1 MGAGLPVLERY
12 QPEAFLRA
20 VAKAAPAGGG
30 GGRRADSDWGYSV
43 EDMLSFQQEPI
54 PTSLLRLPGDLVPAA
69 LKAFAVILRW
79 QGVDG
84 AGPPP
89 SAPADRAAL
98 VQRLYRAALRRPELR
113 DEVYAQIIK
122 QSRGCPDREA
132 RLAVWQLAHLCAAA
146 MPPGKD
152 VAAYLADYIHGLVGG
167 GNGKPAAA
175 GALTEDAAVVETAA
189 RAFRALKRSV
199 RVGPRQAVPSAA
211 EVEALLGSRRPPA
224 VVVHFLDNAF
234 EEVAYDMTTTVAE
247 ATEAVAGAIKLVSFQ
262 TFGLFE
268 ARSAGGRAAALQ
280 EATMAD
286 EHLGLDENR
295 YLGDVVASSSGYGG
309 GAGSAGGGDGGTGPP
324 LRLVFKKKLFREA
337 DEGVAEPI
345 FAQHE
350 YLAGNYPVGRRDDA
364 AQLAA
369 LQILA
374 DQGPDAAT
382 TSSGAEVSWAQ
393 LVQAAIPAPVF
404 TTRPRAEWEQDVLSR
419 LRLLVRSNS
428 GDIHRPPGCIEAL
441 QQKQGSTKDDARGQL
456 LRFLRALPYG
466 SSVFYH
472 VRRVEDPIGLLPGKL
487 ILGINKRGIH
497 FFRPIPKEYLHS
509 AELRDI
515 MQFGSSSSAV
525 FFKMRVAGVL
535 HVFQFE
541 TKQAL
546 ISGVQGEDVCLALQ
560 SHINDVLLR
569 KLSRKVSAGA
579 TAAGSPSQ
587 LAPSIGREEEPRATA
602 AGGADAYDLGMVD
615 MARQLEQ
622 AKRRNEQL
630 SSEVAEWQE
639 RERKLLEDVASLE
652 DRLCA
657 EESTRAGPARAEEY
671 GSTREALAQVIANG
685 VAQAKDN
692 VEAGGAAL
700 TAKSPVKGALD
711 GPAAV
716 MAMAGLAP
724 KATDRDSATQ
734 IRQLQA
740 QLKDLRAELKTRL
753 EAATKAEDVFRKL
766 QKEKQLLEQKYT
778 RLQNSQKGEKR
789 EVEQRWSEERRELE
803 ARTKDAERLSA
814 QTALQLAEATRQLDE
829 RNHQL
834 SHMDDFF
841 KELEGLRE
849 EKEDWNRKEAA
860 SAEVIRKQGEQIAE
874 LELLYKEEQLL
885 RRRYFNM
892 MEDMKGKIRVY
903 ARTRPLSEKEDADKE
918 RSVIMFPDE
927 LTLEYVWKDGEKPK
941 QHNFDRVFPGNASQE
956 QVFEDTKYL
965 VQSAIDGYNICIF
978 AYGQT
983 GSGKTYTIYGTP
995 ENPGLTPRA
1004 MHELYHC
1011 LERDGSKYAYELKVY
1026 MLELYQD
1033 NLQDLLLP
1041 KNAKKLKLEIRKDA
1055 KGMVVV
1061 ENATLLPVK
1070 TLAEL
1075 EAIVGKG
1082 MAMRVTA
1089 GTNMNA
1095 ESSRSHLIMSIVIES
1110 TNLQSQA
1117 VTRGKLSL
1125 VDLAGSERIKK
1136 SGSTGEQLKEA
1147 QSINKSLSALGDVIS
1162 ALATGQ
1168 EHVPYRNHKLTM
1180 LMSDSLGGNAKTLMF
1195 VNVSPVGSSL
1205 DETNNS
1211 LSYAVRV
1218 RSITNQAT
1226 KDVQTQEILRLR
1238 RRIAYLKEVAGKKAE
1253 DDELEDVDDLRPQ
1266 YTFSIR
1272 RRLLAA
1278 VASAGAVSLSTPRD
1292 EYLLSLQLLPT
1303 VMKLETPP

>member
-1 MGAGLPVLERY
+1 
-12 QPEAFLRA
+12 
-20 VAKAAPAGGG
+20 
-30 GGRRADSDWGYSV
+30 
-43 EDMLSFQQEPI
+43 
-54 PTSLLRLPGDLVPAA
+54 
-69 LKAFAVILRW
+69 
-79 QGVDG
+79 
-84 AGPPP
+84 
-89 SAPADRAAL
+89 
-98 VQRLYRAALRRPELR
+98 
-113 DEVYAQIIK
+113 
-122 QSRGCPDREA
+122 
-132 RLAVWQLAHLCAAA
+132 

-167 GNGKPAAA
+167 GNGKPATA
-175 GALTEDAAVVETAA
+175 GMLTEDAAVVETAA

-199 RVGPRQAVPSAA
+199 RVGPRQTVPSAA

-268 ARSAGGRAAALQ
+268 ARSAGGRPAALQ
-280 EATMAD
+280 EAAMAD

-309 GAGSAGGGDGGTGPP
+309 GGGDGGTGPP
-324 LRLVFKKKLFREA
+324 LRLLLKKKLFREA

-374 DQGPDAAT
+374 DQGADAAT
-382 TSSGAEVSWAQ
+382 TSSAEASWAQ

-419 LRLLVRSNS
+419 LRLL
-428 GDIHRPPGCIEAL
+428 
-441 QQKQGSTKDDARGQL
+441 QKQGSTKDDARGQL

-497 FFRPIPKEYLHS
+497 FFRPVPKEYLHS

-541 TKQAL
+541 TK
-546 ISGVQGEDVCLALQ
+546 QGEDVCLALQ

-630 SSEVAEWQE
+630 SAEVAEWQE

-657 EESTRAGPARAEEY
+657 EEGNRTGPARAEEY
-671 GSTREALAQVIANG
+671 GSTREALAQNKCDKVFGKLRFGMLQRIAYIGKHTILVIVNG

-700 TAKSPVKGALD
+700 TAKPVKGALD

-753 EAATKAEDVFRKL
+753 EVASKAEDVFRKL

-803 ARTKDAERLSA
+803 ARAKDAERLSA
-814 QTALQLAEATRQLDE
+814 QTALQLADATRQLDE

-849 EKEDWNRKEAA
+849 EKEDWSRKEAA

-874 LELLYKEEQLL
+874 LEMLYKEEQLL

-903 ARTRPLSEKEDADKE
+903 ARTRPLSEKEDADRE
-918 RSVIMFPDE
+918 RGVIMFPDE

-1238 RRIAYLKEVAGKKAE
+1238 KRIAYLKEVAGKKAE
-1253 DDELEDVDDLRPQ
+1253 DDELEDVDDIRPQ
-1266 YTFSIR
+1266 
-1272 RRLLAA
+1272 
-1278 VASAGAVSLSTPRD
+1278 
-1292 EYLLSLQLLPT
+1292 
-1303 VMKLETPP
+1303 

>member
-1 MGAGLPVLERY
+1 
-12 QPEAFLRA
+12 
-20 VAKAAPAGGG
+20 
-30 GGRRADSDWGYSV
+30 
-43 EDMLSFQQEPI
+43 MLSFQQEPI

-89 SAPADRAAL
+89 LEPADRAAL

-113 DEVYAQIIK
+113 DEVYAQLIK
-122 QSRGCPDREA
+122 QSRSCPGREA

-167 GNGKPAAA
+167 GGNGKPATA
-175 GALTEDAAVVETAA
+175 GTLTEDSAVVEMAA

-199 RVGPRQAVPSAA
+199 RVGPRQTVPSAA
-211 EVEALLGSRRPPA
+211 EVEALLGSGRPPA

-268 ARSAGGRAAALQ
+268 ARSAGGRPAALQ

-309 GAGSAGGGDGGTGPP
+309 GGGDGGTGPP
-324 LRLVFKKKLFREA
+324 LRLLFKKKLFREA
-337 DEGVAEPI
+337 DEGVAETI

-374 DQGPDAAT
+374 DQGADAAT
-382 TSSGAEVSWAQ
+382 TSSADVCVAASHTGHITTA
-393 LVQAAIPAPVF
+393 AAIPAPVF
-404 TTRPRAEWEQDVLSR
+404 TTRPRGEWEQDVLSR
-419 LRLLVRSNS
+419 SRLL
-428 GDIHRPPGCIEAL
+428 
-441 QQKQGSTKDDARGQL
+441 QKQGSTKDDARGQL
-456 LRFLRALPYG
+456 LRFLRGLPYG

-497 FFRPIPKEYLHS
+497 FFRPVPKEYLHS

-541 TKQAL
+541 TK
-546 ISGVQGEDVCLALQ
+546 QGEDVCLALQ

-657 EESTRAGPARAEEY
+657 EEGTRAGPARAEEY
-671 GSTREALAQVIANG
+671 GSTREALAQVTVNG

-692 VEAGGAAL
+692 VELGGAAL
-700 TAKSPVKGALD
+700 PAKSPVKGALD

-716 MAMAGLAP
+716 LAITGLAP

-740 QLKDLRAELKTRL
+740 QLKDLRAELKSRL
-753 EAATKAEDVFRKL
+753 EVATKTEDVFRKL
-766 QKEKQLLEQKYT
+766 QKEKQLLEQKFT

-803 ARTKDAERLSA
+803 ACAKDAERLST
-814 QTALQLAEATRQLDE
+814 QTALQLADATRQLDE

-841 KELEGLRE
+841 KELEGLRD

-860 SAEVIRKQGEQIAE
+860 SADVIRKQGEQIAE
-874 LELLYKEEQLL
+874 LEVLYKEEQLL

-995 ENPGLTPRA
+995 QNPGLTPRA

-1041 KNAKKLKLEIRKDA
+1041 KNAKKRKLEIRKDA

-1195 VNVSPVGSSL
+1195 VNISPIGSSL

-1238 RRIAYLKEVAGKKAE
+1238 KRIAYLKDVAGKKAE
-1253 DDELEDVDDLRPQ
+1253 DDELEDVDDIRPQ
-1266 YTFSIR
+1266 
-1272 RRLLAA
+1272 
-1278 VASAGAVSLSTPRD
+1278 
-1292 EYLLSLQLLPT
+1292 
-1303 VMKLETPP
+1303 